1 MTENVRN
8 ENILGIE
15 SIPNLILK
23 FALPSIIALI
33 VNSLYNIV
41 DQIFIGQKIGMIGN
55 AATSIIFPILIVG
68 FAFAS
73 CIAEGGAAYL
83 SIKLGANHKKQ
94 AARII
99 GNVIYML
106 VTVSFSITI
115 LSFIFFKPVLYFLG
129 ATEASYPIAKTYT
142 AILLLGMPTG
152 LIGMGINSLIR
163 ADGSPKYAMVSM
175 LVGAFI
181 NIVLDYIFIYPLG
194 LGIAGAA
201 WATIIGEFVS
211 FFITIAYIPHFKC
224 IDFKLR
230 LLKFKPSIA
239 KKIIIF
245 GISNFIIQAAITFVV
260 IAYNNSLK
268 YYGAL
273 SKYGSDIPIAA
284 NGITAK
290 VNQIFM
296 SILFGIGIGLQPI
309 VGFNIGAGLY
319 KRVKQTYIY
328 SVTIAFI
335 CACIAMLIIEPFPSV
350 FVDMFG
356 GTKDVLYKEFANYA
370 IRATFSSAIFLSI
383 QIVTTN
389 FFRAMG
395 KPWLATI
402 SALSKFT
409 IFLFPPLLLLPHFW
423 GVKAILFAEPVANML
438 AMILSLI
445 LVYFQIKRINRL
457 IKIHN
462 RKDYLKK
469 KLTSS
474 I

>member
-1 MTENVRN
+1 MTENIRN
-8 ENILGIE
+8 DNILGIN

-41 DQIFIGQKIGMIGN
+41 DQIFIGNKVGINGN
-55 AATSIIFPILIVG
+55 AATSIIFPIIVIG
-68 FAFAS
+68 MAFAN

-83 SIKLGANHKKQ
+83 SIKLGANHNKQ

-106 VTVSFSITI
+106 TVISLFITI
-115 LSFIFFKPVLYFLG
+115 ICFIFFKPVLYFLG
-129 ATEASYPIAKTYT
+129 ATETVYPYAKTYT
-142 AILLLGMPTG
+142 AILLLGMPFA

-175 LVGAFI
+175 LIGAGI
-181 NIVLDYIFIYPLG
+181 NIVLDYIFIYPLNW
-194 LGIAGAA
+194 GIAGAA
-201 WATIIGEFVS
+201 WATIIGEVVA
-211 FFITIAYIPHFKC
+211 FIISIAYVPHFKC
-224 IDFKLR
+224 IEFKLR
-230 LLKFKPSIA
+230 LLKFKASIA
-239 KKIIIF
+239 KKIITF
-245 GISNFIIQAAITFVV
+245 GISNFIIQSAITFVI

-273 SKYGSDIPIAA
+273 SQYGSEIPLAA
-284 NGITAK
+284 NGIVAK

-328 SVTIAFI
+328 SVSIGFI
-335 CACIAMLIIEPFPSV
+335 CACVAMLIIEPFPSV
-350 FVDMFG
+350 FVNMFG
-356 GTKDVLYKEFANYA
+356 GTKNVLYKDFANFA

-383 QIVTTN
+383 QIITTN
-389 FFRAMG
+389 FFRSMG
-395 KPWLATI
+395 RPWLATI

-409 IFLFPPLLLLPHFW
+409 IFLFPPLVILPYYF
-423 GVKAILFAEPVANML
+423 GVKAVLFAEPVANLL
-438 AMILSLI
+438 AMILSII

-457 IKIHN
+457 IKIH
-462 RKDYLKK
+462 DK
-469 KLTSS
+469 KL

>member
-1 MTENVRN
+1 MKSIEKND
-8 ENILGIE
+8 NILGIN

-41 DQIFIGQKIGMIGN
+41 DQIFIGQKVGMIGN
-55 AATSIIFPILIVG
+55 AATSVIFPILIIG

-99 GNVIYML
+99 GNVINML
-106 VTVSFSITI
+106 IVVSFSITI
-115 LSFIFFKPVLYFLG
+115 LSFMFFKPFLYFLG
-129 ATEASYPIAKTYT
+129 ATEASYPLAKTYT
-142 AILLLGMPTG
+142 TILLFGMPTG

-163 ADGSPKYAMVSM
+163 ADGSPKYAMISM
-175 LVGAFI
+175 IVGAVI
-181 NIVLDYIFIYPLG
+181 NIVLDYIFIYPLNW
-194 LGIAGAA
+194 GITGAA

-211 FFITIAYIPHFKC
+211 FIITIAYVPHFKC

-230 LLKFKPSIA
+230 LLKFKFSIA
-239 KKIIIF
+239 KKIVIF
-245 GISNFIIQAAITFVV
+245 GMSNFIIQAAITFVI

-284 NGITAK
+284 SGITAK

-309 VGFNIGAGLY
+309 VGFNIGAGKY
-319 KRVKQTYIY
+319 KRVKQTYLY
-328 SVTIAFI
+328 SISIAFV

-350 FVDMFG
+350 FVNMFG
-356 GTKDVLYKEFANYA
+356 GTEDKLYKEFANFA
-370 IRATFSSAIFLSI
+370 LRATFSSAIFLSI
-383 QIVTTN
+383 QIITTN

-395 KPWLATI
+395 RPWLATI

-409 IFLFPPLLLLPHFW
+409 IFLFPPLLILPYFF
-423 GVKAILFAEPVANML
+423 GVKAILFAEPVANFL
-438 AMILSLI
+438 AMTLSII
-445 LVYFQIKRINRL
+445 LVIFQIKRINKL
-457 IKIHN
+457 IKTHE
-462 RKDYLKK
+462 KK
-469 KLTSS
+469 S

>member
-1 MTENVRN
+1 MTENIRN
-8 ENILGIE
+8 ENILGIN

-41 DQIFIGQKIGMIGN
+41 DQIFIGRKIGVIGN
-55 AATSIIFPILIVG
+55 TATSIIFPIIIIG
-68 FAFAS
+68 MAFAS

-99 GNVIYML
+99 GNVINML
-106 VTVSFSITI
+106 VVVSLSITV
-115 LSFIFFKPVLYFLG
+115 LSFTFFKPFLYFLG
-129 ATEASYPIAKTYT
+129 ATEASYPLAKTYT
-142 AILLLGMPTG
+142 AILLFGMPAG

-163 ADGSPKYAMVSM
+163 ADGSPKYAMTSM
-175 LVGAFI
+175 LIGAVI
-181 NIVLDYIFIYPLG
+181 NVILDYIFIYPLD
-194 LGIAGAA
+194 LGISGAA

-211 FFITIAYIPHFKC
+211 FIITIAYIPHFKC

-245 GISNFIIQAAITFVV
+245 GISNFIIQSAITFVV

-268 YYGAL
+268 YYGAK
-273 SKYGSDIPIAA
+273 SIYGSDIPIAA
-284 NGITAK
+284 HGITAK

-296 SILFGIGIGLQPI
+296 SILFGIGIGIQPI

-335 CACIAMLIIEPFPSV
+335 CACIAMLIIEPFPEV
-350 FVDMFG
+350 FVNMFG
-356 GTKDVLYKEFANYA
+356 GTEDILYRDFANFA
-370 IRATFSSAIFLSI
+370 LRATFSSAIFLSI
-383 QIVTTN
+383 QVITTN

-402 SALSKFT
+402 AAVSKFT
-409 IFLFPPLLLLPHFW
+409 IFLFPPLLILPYFF
-423 GVKAILFAEPVANML
+423 GVKSILFAEPVANFL
-438 AMILSLI
+438 AMSLSII
-445 LVYFQIKRINRL
+445 LVISQIKRINKL
-457 IKIHN
+457 IKIHE
-462 RKDYLKK
+462 RK
-469 KLTSS
+469 S